1 MISGG
6 LLLVLSVLIF
16 IAILVTKV
24 GSRFGVPSLLLFL
37 LLGMLGGEDGLG
49 FQFANYEIADSL
61 CHFAVTIILF
71 DAGLKTSLRETRP
84 VFRQGV
90 LLSSLGVILTV
101 LLTGLF
107 IVLAFGGDQKMPLIG
122 ALLLAAILGST
133 DSATVFSLLHGKRL
147 HLREHLA
154 PMLELESGSNDAMAY
169 SLTLI
174 LVDLFVKLTGGEI
187 GSGQAVLTGAGL
199 LLFQL
204 ALGAAIGIGIGY
216 GFRWLLG
223 RISLPGGALNAILIL
238 SIALFANATASLLN
252 ANSLIAVYI
261 AAIQIGNK
269 VRLPNRKETLN
280 FFGGMAWLM
289 QLMMFMLLGLL
300 ARPSLMLPVV
310 LPALL
315 IGAFLIFIA
324 RPAAVLLTLLPFRKM
339 SFRAKLFTSWV
350 GIKGA
355 GPILFALSPV
365 VEGLEG
371 GSYIFNVVFVLVL
384 FSLILQGTTLRPVA
398 KALRLSYDE
407 DPQTETFG
415 MDVPEEM
422 GMLRDHTVTE
432 EDLARG
438 ATLRDLSLPH
448 GIRVM
453 MVRRGERFLVP
464 HGSMPLEVGD
474 RLIIIMG
481 ESDD

>member
-37 LLGMLGGEDGLG
+37 VLGMVAGEDGLG
-49 FQFANYEIADSL
+49 FQFASYETADSL
-61 CHFAVTIILF
+61 CHFAVTFILF

-90 LLSSLGVILTV
+90 LLSSLGVILTF

-107 IVLAFGGDQKMPLIG
+107 IAFVFGGKDTPVIG

-174 LVDLFVKLTGGEI
+174 LVDLFVRITGGGI
-187 GSGQAVLTGAGL
+187 SDWQAALTGAGL

-204 ALGAAIGIGIGY
+204 ALGALIGVGVGY

-238 SIALFANATASLLN
+238 SVALFANAAASLLH
-252 ANSLIAVYI
+252 ANSLIAVYL
-261 AAIQIGNK
+261 AAILIGNK
-269 VRLPNRKETLN
+269 VKLPNRKETLN

-289 QLMMFMLLGLL
+289 QLMMFLLLGLL
-300 ARPSLMLPVV
+300 ARPTLMLPVL
-310 LPALL
+310 LPALA
-315 IGAFLIFIA
+315 IGAFLFFIA
-324 RPAAVLLTLLPFRKM
+324 RPAAVMVTLLPFRNM

-355 GPILFALSPV
+355 GPILFALSPL
-365 VEGLEG
+365 VEGLDG
-371 GSYIFNVVFVLVL
+371 ASYIFDVVFVIVL
-384 FSLILQGTTLRPVA
+384 FSLLLQGTTLRPVA

-407 DPQTETFG
+407 DPQAETFG
-415 MDVPEEM
+415 MDIPEEM
-422 GMLRDHTVTE
+422 GMLRDHVVTE
-432 EDLARG
+432 DDLARG
-438 ATLRDLSLPH
+438 ATLRDLGLPH

-474 RLIIIMG
+474 HLIIIMG

>member
-1 MISGG
+1 MISGS
-6 LLLVLSVLIF
+6 LLVVVSLLIF
-16 IAILVTKV
+16 IAILVTKL

-37 LLGMLGGEDGLG
+37 VLGMLLGSEGLG
-49 FQFANYEIADSL
+49 FHFENYVTADSL
-61 CHFAVTIILF
+61 CHFAVTVILF

-84 VFRQGV
+84 VFVRGV
-90 LLSSLGVILTV
+90 MLSSLGVILTV

-107 IVLAFGGDQKMPLIG
+107 IIFVFGSHFHAPVVG
-122 ALLLAAILGST
+122 ALLVAAILGST
-133 DSATVFSLLHGKRL
+133 DSASVFSILQGKRL
-147 HLREHLA
+147 HLREQLA

-174 LVDLFVKLTGGEI
+174 LVDTFTRMNHDGM
-187 GSGQAVLTGAGL
+187 SGWQAALTGAGL

-204 ALGAAIGIGIGY
+204 AVGVAIGVGLGY
-216 GFRWLLG
+216 GVKWMLS
-223 RISLPGGALNAILIL
+223 RITLPGGVLNAILIV
-238 SIALFANATASLLN
+238 SIGLFANGTATLLH
-252 ANSLIAVYI
+252 ANSLVAVYTT
-261 AAIQIGNK
+261 AILIGNK
-269 VRLPNRKETLN
+269 VRLPNAKETLN
-280 FFGGMAWLM
+280 FFGGLAWLM
-289 QLMMFMLLGLL
+289 QLLMFTLLGLL
-300 ARPSLMLPVV
+300 ARPSLMLPVL
-310 LPALL
+310 LPALAV
-315 IGAFLIFIA
+315 GAFLIFIA
-324 RPAAVLLTLLPFRKM
+324 RPAAVMLTLLPFPKM

-355 GPILFALSPV
+355 GPILFALAPV
-365 VEGLEG
+365 VAGLEG
-371 GSYIFNVVFVLVL
+371 ASYFFDVIFVIVL
-384 FSLILQGTTLRPVA
+384 FSLIVQGTTLRHLA
-398 KALRLSYDE
+398 KVLHLSYDE
-407 DPQTETFG
+407 DPQAETFG
-415 MDVPEEM
+415 LDIPEEM

-438 ATLRDLSLPH
+438 ATLRELGLPH

>member
-6 LLLVLSVLIF
+6 LLLVLSILIF
-16 IAILVTKV
+16 VAILVSIV

-37 LLGMLGGEDGLG
+37 VLGMVVGVDGLG
-49 FQFANYEIADSL
+49 FQFAAYETADSL
-61 CHFAVTIILF
+61 CHFAVTFILF
-71 DAGLKTSLRETRP
+71 DAGLKTSLKETRP
-84 VFRQGV
+84 IFRQGV
-90 LLSSLGVILTV
+90 LLSSLGVILTF

-107 IVLAFGGDQKMPLIG
+107 IFLAFGRGNGTPLIG

-174 LVDLFVKLTGGEI
+174 LVDLFARITGGEI
-187 GSGQAVLTGAGL
+187 GDWQAALTGAGL

-204 ALGAAIGIGIGY
+204 ALGALIGVGVGY
-216 GFRWLLG
+216 GFKWLLG

-238 SIALFANATASLLN
+238 SVALFANAAASLLH
-252 ANSLIAVYI
+252 ANSLVAVYL
-261 AAIQIGNK
+261 AAILISNK
-269 VRLPNRKETLN
+269 VKLPNRKETLN

-289 QLMMFMLLGLL
+289 QLMMFLLLGLL
-300 ARPSLMLPVV
+300 ARPTLMLPVL
-310 LPALL
+310 LPALA
-315 IGAFLIFIA
+315 IGAFLIFVA

-339 SFRAKLFTSWV
+339 SFRSKLFTSWV

-365 VEGLEG
+365 VEGLDG
-371 GSYIFNVVFVLVL
+371 AAYIFDVVFVIVL
-384 FSLILQGTTLRPVA
+384 FSLLLQGTTLRPVA

-422 GMLRDHTVTE
+422 GLLRDHVVTE
-432 EDLARG
+432 DDLARG
-438 ATLRDLSLPH
+438 ATLRDLGLPH

-453 MVRRGERFLVP
+453 MVRRGDRFLVP

-474 RLIIIMG
+474 RLVIIMG

>member
-1 MISGG
+1 MISGS
-6 LLLVLSVLIF
+6 LLVVVSILIF
-16 IAILVTKV
+16 IAILVTKL

-37 LLGMLGGEDGLG
+37 VLGMLIGSEGLG
-49 FQFANYEIADSL
+49 FHFENYVTADSL
-61 CHFAVTIILF
+61 CHFAVTVILF
-71 DAGLKTSLRETRP
+71 DAGLKTSLNETRP

-90 LLSSLGVILTV
+90 MLSSLGVLLTV

-107 IVLAFGGDQKMPLIG
+107 IAFAFGNTFKAPVVGS
-122 ALLLAAILGST
+122 LLLAAILGST
-133 DSATVFSLLHGKRL
+133 DSASVFSVLRGKRL
-147 HLREHLA
+147 HLREQLA

-174 LVDLFVKLTGGEI
+174 LVDTFARIYVDGM
-187 GSGQAVLTGAGL
+187 SGWQAALTGAGI

-204 ALGAAIGIGIGY
+204 TLGAVIGIGL
-216 GFRWLLG
+216 GFAFKWLLDKMT
-223 RISLPGGALNAILIL
+223 LPGGVLNAILIV
-238 SIALFANATASLLN
+238 SVGLFANGASSLLH
-252 ANSLIAVYI
+252 ANSLVAVYTT
-261 AAIQIGNK
+261 AIIIGNK
-269 VRLPNRKETLN
+269 VRLPNEKETFN
-280 FFGGMAWLM
+280 FFGGLAWLM
-289 QLMMFMLLGLL
+289 QLLMFTLLGLL
-300 ARPSLMLPVV
+300 ARPSLMLPVL
-310 LPALL
+310 LPALAV
-315 IGAFLIFIA
+315 GAFLIFIA
-324 RPAAVLLTLLPFRKM
+324 RPAAVMLTLLPFRKM

-355 GPILFALSPV
+355 GPILFAIAPV
-365 VEGLEG
+365 VAGLEG
-371 GSYIFNVVFVLVL
+371 ASYIFDVVFVIVL
-384 FSLILQGTTLRPVA
+384 FSLILQGTTLRPLA
-398 KALRLSYDE
+398 KVLHLSYDE
-407 DPQTETFG
+407 DPQAETFG
-415 MDVPEEM
+415 LDIPEEM

-438 ATLRDLSLPH
+438 ATLRELGLPH

>member
-6 LLLVLSVLIF
+6 LLLVLSILIF

-24 GSRFGVPSLLLFL
+24 GSRYGVPSLLLFL
-37 LLGMLGGEDGLG
+37 VLGMVAGADGLG
-49 FQFANYEIADSL
+49 FQFASYETADSL
-61 CHFAVTIILF
+61 CHFAVTFILF

-90 LLSSLGVILTV
+90 LLSSLGVILTF

-107 IVLAFGGDQKMPLIG
+107 IAVAFGGKDTPVIG

-133 DSATVFSLLHGKRL
+133 DSATVFGLLHGKRL

-174 LVDLFVKLTGGEI
+174 LVDLFARITGGGI
-187 GSGQAVLTGAGL
+187 SNWQAALTGAGL

-204 ALGAAIGIGIGY
+204 VLGALIGIGVGY

-223 RISLPGGALNAILIL
+223 RISLPGGALNAVLIL
-238 SIALFANATASLLN
+238 SVALFANAAAALLH

-300 ARPSLMLPVV
+300 ARPTLMLPVL
-310 LPALL
+310 LPALA
-315 IGAFLIFIA
+315 IGAFLIFVA
-324 RPAAVLLTLLPFRKM
+324 RPAAVLITLLPFRKM
-339 SFRAKLFTSWV
+339 SFRSKLLTSWV

-365 VEGLEG
+365 VEGLDG
-371 GSYIFNVVFVLVL
+371 ASYIFDVVFVIVL
-384 FSLILQGTTLRPVA
+384 FSLLLQGTTLRPA
-398 KALRLSYDE
+398 ARALQLSYDE
-407 DPQTETFG
+407 DPQAETFG

-422 GMLRDHTVTE
+422 GMLRDHVVTE

-438 ATLRDLSLPH
+438 ATLRDLGLPH

-474 RLIIIMG
+474 RLVIIMG